1 MAATYPA
8 WQVDF
13 APGVAAS
20 AVPTAGQW
28 VDLSSRVSS
37 IDVKTG
43 REDEFSQPSAGSVS
57 LALSNADGALDPDFA
72 AGPHYGQLLPL
83 TWVRIMGGTTSANVG
98 VFYGQ
103 VSIEGWRLGASQFS
117 GNVDVSVDAIDMF
130 EQLANTGTPSSV
142 YAFEVDADNPLVWYR
157 LGESSGTVATD
168 SSGNGYHGTYEGGA
182 TFNSRAGL
190 IDNDSDDAIGFDGV
204 DDDVLA
210 PGDLG
215 RTSAAVSVE
224 AWFEVSAIG
233 ANQVI
238 LEQSDGTRRVLVAIS
253 SAGFLYGSDGASH
266 IETTSAL
273 TAASLYHVVM
283 TFTGAAGK
291 VYVNGVDV
299 TAGTLVQFPNTGVA
313 TRIGRSL
320 NGGSFF
326 SGTLDE
332 VAVYD
337 SALSAARVLAH
348 YNAGTNPWASEL
360 TSARITHI
368 LDAIAFPA
376 TLRTIGTGQSTMPAA
391 TLDTDALSALL
402 DVNKA
407 ERGEL
412 YIDHADGGK
421 LRFRGRHAR
430 WTEARSVT
438 SQATFG
444 DSGAEVTYSAIDIQ
458 DDRIVNNAVVQRFGG
473 ANVTARDSASETQYQ
488 IRSYSETGLLV
499 QTDAEAQSRADLIVA
514 EKKDRKRR
522 VRSISLEPRKSTH
535 SAWAQVFARAIGDR
549 ITVKWRPPYGGTYTY
564 DSYIIGIS
572 HRWTPGSGLRTTFAL
587 EPVPYAATGAPYF
600 IWDTSTWD
608 SGTSSTRWG
617 F

>member
-1 MAATYPA
+1 
-8 WQVDF
+8 
-13 APGVAAS
+13 
-20 AVPTAGQW
+20 
-28 VDLSSRVSS
+28 
-37 IDVKTG
+37 
-43 REDEFSQPSAGSVS
+43 
-57 LALSNADGALDPDFA
+57 
-72 AGPHYGQLLPL
+72 L

-142 YAFEVDADNPLVWYR
+142 YAIEVKADTPRAWYR

-182 TFNSRAGL
+182 TFNARAGL
-190 IDNDSDDAIGFDGV
+190 VDNDPDGAIGFDGV
-204 DDDVLA
+204 DDYVVVPPAAVTSL
-210 PGDLG
+210 
-215 RTSAAVSVE
+215 TSATSVAV
-224 AWFEVSAIG
+224 WFEVADGAVIASSQSLFSAAPTTTHRLFLILKTDG
-233 ANQVI
+233 KLQFSANTGSASSAADSTAAYNDGSEHFAVGTWNGTDTVS
-238 LEQSDGTRRVLVAIS
+238 LYVDGVLVSSDNSMAPTQSDGNAGPGVRIGS
-253 SAGFLYGSDGASH
+253 SFAGT
-266 IETTSAL
+266 TTSLLA
-273 TAASLYHVVM
+273 
-283 TFTGAAGK
+283 
-291 VYVNGVDV
+291 
-299 TAGTLVQFPNTGVA
+299 
-313 TRIGRSL
+313 
-320 NGGSFF
+320 
-326 SGTLDE
+326 GTLDE
-332 VAVYD
+332 VTVYD
-337 SALSAARVLAH
+337 TALSAARVLAH

-376 TLRTIGTGQSTMPAA
+376 TLRTIGTGQSSMPAA
-391 TLDTDALSALL
+391 SLNTDALSALL

-430 WTEARSVT
+430 WTEARSIT

-488 IRSYSETGLLV
+488 IRSYSETGLLLL
-499 QTDAEAQSRADLIVA
+499 TDAEVESRANAIVA
-514 EKKDRKRR
+514 EKKDRHRR
-522 VRSISLEPRKSTH
+522 VRSITLEPRKSTH